1 MDLINILF
9 AKALSNGNTDK
20 EYVDEAI
27 KALKGEVSADL
38 DTLEELS
45 KALGNDPDF
54 FLSVKK
60 ELDNKITK
68 DELKSYITFNEQTL
82 TDEQKEQARQ
92 NIGAGEPQ
100 VQIDWNQNDETATD
114 YVKNRPFYTG
124 DTVLMEVLPET
135 TVTLIAQDGLYSAEV
150 ESSSPFT
157 FEVGTTYIINWNGT
171 EYTSVGGMFQ
181 GLSYVGDIS
190 LFAGS
195 ESTGEPFII
204 AASGSSAFLYA
215 WDATA
220 AGETRTFS
228 ISTNLTDIHKIDVKY
243 FPDGYPYTSLVTGI
257 LVDNVSIEIS
267 SDGGNVE
274 NPFSLTLEVGETY
287 TVTWDENTYEC
298 TAYNVDGTPVIGND
312 TLLNSALNDG
322 NNEPF
327 FIGIPNNRV
336 LVYAQEAGTHA
347 ISISGP
353 SLEVHQMDVKYIPAD
368 SFDGFVRYDTDQS
381 LSATQAETARTNIGA
396 ISSDALNGYLP
407 VKTSKENYT
416 FSFTQDKVTSGRDKI
431 SVNGWTYYKVSDIV
445 RARTDYISCTGVFTV
460 VTPSATNNQNKS
472 ANYSNFNFGTNCF
485 EPIVGV
491 VVVEKS
497 GFCVLP
503 IDSTVNTEF
512 RAPSAGIYAMYNIQS
527 NGYSRWCQSVNL
539 IYKDEF
545 QYIDVLAVNSEN
557 GIYKISVNSD
567 GNILTE
573 DQDGNIV
580 ISGNSNSVRY
590 DVAQSLTDEQ
600 KRTARTNIG
609 AGTSSFS
616 GSYNDLSNKPTLA
629 KVATSGSYNDLS
641 NKPTLAKV
649 ATSGSYNDLTNKPTI
664 PNIDVTLSI
673 EGDAADAK
681 ATGDAVAQLTEQKAD
696 KSELEKLNTPK
707 EAIFFID
714 QVNGYKYVACMRD
727 GNFVTYCAIKNIE
740 VTSMPSKTEYV
751 TGEYFDPTGMVVS
764 AIAYDGTTKEIV
776 DYTLPE
782 SYLMNG
788 ITSIEISYID
798 AGLIYTVNV
807 PVTVNDFDPAVVLV
821 DFEYTTNDDGTYTLT
836 GWKGTH
842 NGEASTEMIIP
853 NNGLIII

>member
-1 MDLINILF
+1 MANIKKFLDSDGLTILCKKFQDYPDNEILGTVINAIDNIKVNKVEGKDLSTNDYT
-9 AKALSNGNTDK
+9 NEDK
-20 EYVDEAI
+20 E
-27 KALKGEVSADL
+27 KLNS
-38 DTLEELS
+38 S
-45 KALGNDPDF
+45 
-54 FLSVKK
+54 
-60 ELDNKITK
+60 
-68 DELKSYITFNEQTL
+68 ITFNEQTL

-135 TVTLIAQDGLYSAEV
+135 TVTLTAQSDLYGAKV

-171 EYTSVGGMFQ
+171 EYTSVGGMFR

-195 ESTGEPFII
+195 ESTGEPFLIG
-204 AASGSSAFLYA
+204 ASGSSAVLYA

-267 SDGGNVE
+267 SDGGNVK
-274 NPFSLTLEVGETY
+274 NPFSLALEAGETY

-298 TAYNVDGTPVIGND
+298 TAYNVRGIPVIGND
-312 TLLNSALNDG
+312 TLIDLALNNG

-327 FIGIPNNRV
+327 FIDTYNGV
-336 LVYAQEAGTHA
+336 SVYAQKAGTHT

-353 SLEVHQMDVKYIPAD
+353 SLEVHQMDVKYIPVD

-445 RARTDYISCTGVFTV
+445 RPRTDYISCSGILTV
-460 VTPSATNNQNKS
+460 VTPSVTNNQNKS

-485 EPIVGV
+485 EPIAGV
-491 VVVEKS
+491 LVVEKS

-503 IDSTVNTEF
+503 ITSTVNAEF
-512 RAPSAGIYAMYNIQS
+512 RAPSAGIYAMYHIQS

-545 QYIDVLAVNSEN
+545 QYIDVLAVNSES

-629 KVATSGSYNDLS
+629 TVATSGSYNDLS
-641 NKPTLAKV
+641 NKPTLATV
-649 ATSGSYNDLTNKPTI
+649 ATSGSYNDLSNKPTI
-664 PNIDVTLSI
+664 HDVDATLSV

-681 ATGDAVAQLTEQKAD
+681 AVGDAVAQLTEQKAD

-707 EAIFFID
+707 NYIILID
-714 QVNGYKYVACMRD
+714 QVSGVKYRIAVRD
-727 GNFVTYCAIKNIE
+727 GSIVSYVHIE
-740 VTSMPSKTEYV
+740 GITVTSAPAKITYMA
-751 TGEYFDPTGMVVS
+751 GEYFDSTGLVISTVSSDGSTVEVSEFVV
-764 AIAYDGTTKEIV
+764 DEI
-776 DYTLPE
+776 YANT
-782 SYLMNG
+782 YLTEDVTEIG
-788 ITSIEISYID
+788 ISYTD
-798 AGLIYTVNV
+798 ESGEVYTTNV
-807 PVTVNDFDPAVVLV
+807 PITVTPFDPAVALV
-821 DFEYTTNDDGTYTLT
+821 DFGYIANDNGTYTIT
-836 GWKGTH
+836 GWKETL
-842 NGEASTEMIIP
+842 NGESSTEMIIP
-853 NNGLIII
+853 NNGLIIV